1 MRFSCDLPYHLPMGE
16 TDTPLGSAHLP
27 LRDIVREQLQREIL
41 AGVLKPGDR
50 LVEEELGR
58 RYAVSRSPIREA
70 IRTLASEGLVEVSAR
85 RGAIVAGITPEEAR
99 EFVEVRALL
108 EGYNARLAA
117 RYRNP
122 EILARAEAIL
132 KQGARGKG
140 DLPALNAAFHD
151 TLAEAA
157 GNATLRAMLDTLRK
171 RSARVFQPQNAKAQR
186 AVWDE
191 HRAILEAVLAGDEA
205 LAAERAEA
213 HVRNAGAAFIP
224 KSI

>member
-1 MRFSCDLPYHLPMGE
+1 MGE
-16 TDTPLGSAHLP
+16 TDTALGNAHLP
-27 LRDIVREQLQREIL
+27 LRDIVRAQLQREIL
-41 AGVLKPGDR
+41 AGHLKPGDR

-85 RGAIVAGITPEEAR
+85 RGAIVAGITPAEAR

-117 RYRNP
+117 RHRHP
-122 EILARAEAIL
+122 EILARAAAIL
-132 KQGARGKG
+132 KQAARPKS
-140 DLPALNAAFHD
+140 DLPALNIAFHD
-151 TLAEAA
+151 TMAEAA
-157 GNATLRAMLDTLRK
+157 GNATLRTMLDTLRK
-171 RSARVFQPQNAKAQR
+171 RSARVFQVRDDKAQR
-186 AVWDE
+186 AAVGE

-213 HVRNAGAAFIP
+213 HVRKAGAAYIP
-224 KSI
+224 QAS